1 MGAPNSI
8 LGMKTLDAPIYQ
20 LSRSSIIPSVT
31 TGTQQVQLT
40 GMMMNREKTDG
51 KHVLTPAIT
60 YLAKELNK
68 EWTKI
73 METITNTMQD
83 YKL

>member
-8 LGMKTLDAPIYQ
+8 LGMKTLDTPTYQ
-20 LSRSSIIPSVT
+20 LYHSSIIPSVT
-31 TGTQQVQLT
+31 TQQVQLT

-60 YLAKELNK
+60 YLAKELNN